1 MGDYLLKN
9 PSKLYSY
16 YGSHKSENGNTV
28 FRVYAPHAESVSVV
42 GDFNN
47 WNPTSHY
54 MNREGDDFVLSIPNI
69 KQFDTYKYCITHAGR
84 SVLKADPYAFHGET
98 APANA
103 SKVYEIPHFK
113 WEDDLYFENL
123 KKADVYHLPLNVY
136 EVHLGSFMRKE
147 NGNFYSY
154 RELAKTLLNYVV
166 KMGYT
171 HIELMP
177 LSEHPFDGSWGYQVT
192 GYFSVSSRYGTP
204 EDFMYFVNECHKC
217 GIGVILDWVPAHF
230 PKDEFGLYE
239 FDGTPLY
246 ESERFDL
253 REHAGWGT
261 MRFDYGKPYVKD
273 FLISSARYY
282 FETYHVDGLRVDAVA
297 SMLYLDY
304 DKKPGEWIP
313 NIYGEN
319 KNLEAIA
326 FLKELNETIFA
337 SFPYALMIAEES
349 TAFPSVTKPTYMGG
363 LGFNFKWNMGWMN
376 DMLSY
381 MEKDPLFRR
390 EEHNK
395 LTFSMCYAF
404 AENFMLALS
413 HDEVVHGKRSLI
425 GKMPG
430 SYEDKFASLRA
441 FYCYMMAHPGKKLL
455 FMGGEFGQFKEWNYT
470 EGLEF
475 FLTQYP
481 MHKKLQAMVK
491 DLNLFYLN
499 NKPLYEIDDSWQGFT
514 WLSVDDAN
522 ASTIAFARTDQ
533 QGQKIVSVINFSGA
547 EWKNYYIFLEKGK
560 YELVFN
566 SDKISYVGKGS
577 LKKRVFTT
585 KKHEDGRYYI
595 SIDIPALSGLY
606 LKKLS

>member
-1 MGDYLLKN
+1 
-9 PSKLYSY
+9 
-16 YGSHKSENGNTV
+16 
-28 FRVYAPHAESVSVV
+28 
-42 GDFNN
+42 
-47 WNPTSHY
+47 
-54 MNREGDDFVLSIPNI
+54 
-69 KQFDTYKYCITHAGR
+69 
-84 SVLKADPYAFHGET
+84 
-98 APANA
+98 
-103 SKVYEIPHFK
+103 
-113 WEDDLYFENL
+113 
-123 KKADVYHLPLNVY
+123 
-136 EVHLGSFMRKE
+136 
-147 NGNFYSY
+147 
-154 RELAKTLLNYVV
+154 
-166 KMGYT
+166 
-171 HIELMP
+171 
-177 LSEHPFDGSWGYQVT
+177 
-192 GYFSVSSRYGTP
+192 
-204 EDFMYFVNECHKC
+204 
-217 GIGVILDWVPAHF
+217 
-230 PKDEFGLYE
+230 
-239 FDGTPLY
+239 
-246 ESERFDL
+246 
-253 REHAGWGT
+253 
-261 MRFDYGKPYVKD
+261 
-273 FLISSARYY
+273 
-282 FETYHVDGLRVDAVA
+282 
-297 SMLYLDY
+297 
-304 DKKPGEWIP
+304 
-313 NIYGEN
+313 
-319 KNLEAIA
+319 
-326 FLKELNETIFA
+326 
-337 SFPYALMIAEES
+337 MIAEES

-481 MHKKLQAMVK
+481 MHKKLQSMVR
-491 DLNLFYLN
+491 DLNFFYLDH
-499 NKPLYEIDDSWQGFT
+499 KPFYEIDDSWQGFT

-522 ASTIAFARTDQ
+522 ASTIAFSRCDKE
-533 QGQKIVSVINFSGA
+533 GQKIVSVINFSGA

-566 SDKISYVGKGS
+566 SDKISYGGKGS